1 MAKAISNEIRK
12 QALELFKKGIR
23 SHSVARTLGI
33 SKTLVENWQS
43 AFDRGDYSWTTYAWR
58 KNSEAIA
65 LTAVSLYTELKSYRA
80 VAHQLG
86 GMKASTVRR
95 YVLNV
100 AQYGIPILP
109 RGRCG
114 KAKLQALTQGDS
126 LMSKC
131 KTKPRSRSMNA
142 IKKERD
148 EYKIALESL
157 LEAIQEKF
165 EDDDEELK
173 KKVRF
178 LAGQLKDHVKSGLPL
193 PVSVASLAS
202 REVPFI
208 EKLEAL
214 VEESRQIQLSV
225 LESKLSK
232 KNMGTATG

>member
-1 MAKAISNEIRK
+1 MAKATSNEIRK
-12 QALELFKKGIR
+12 QALELFKKGMR
-23 SHSVARTLGI
+23 SRAVAQILAIDRTVVREWL
-33 SKTLVENWQS
+33 S
-43 AFDRGDYSWTTYAWR
+43 AFDRGDYSWTTYVRR
-58 KNSEAIA
+58 KSSEAIA
-65 LTAVSLYTELKSYRA
+65 LTAVDLYTELKSYNA
-80 VAHQLG
+80 VARQLG
-86 GMKASTVRR
+86 GMKPSTVRR

-100 AQYGIPILP
+100 EKYGIPILP
-109 RGRCG
+109 QGRDS

-126 LMSKC
+126 LMSKR

-148 EYKIALESL
+148 EYKIALECL
-157 LEAIQEKF
+157 LESIQEKY
-165 EDDDEELK
+165 EDDDEGLK

-214 VEESRQIQLSV
+214 AEESRKIRLSV

-232 KNMGTATG
+232 KNTTTATG

>member
-12 QALELFKKGIR
+12 QALELFKKGMR
-23 SHSVARTLGI
+23 SRAVAQILAIDRTVVREWL
-33 SKTLVENWQS
+33 S
-43 AFDRGDYSWTTYAWR
+43 AFDRGDDSWTTYVRR
-58 KNSEAIA
+58 KSSEAIA
-65 LTAVSLYTELKSYRA
+65 LTAVDLYTELKSYNA
-80 VAHQLG
+80 VARQLG
-86 GMKASTVRR
+86 GMKPSTVRR

-100 AQYGIPILP
+100 EKYGIPILP
-109 RGRCG
+109 QGRDS

-126 LMSKC
+126 LMSKR

-148 EYKIALESL
+148 EYKIALECL
-157 LEAIQEKF
+157 LESIQEKF
-165 EDDDEELK
+165 EDDDEGQKE
-173 KKVRF
+173 KVRF
-178 LAGQLKDHVKSGLPL
+178 LAGQLKNHVKSGLPL
-193 PVSVASLAS
+193 PISVASLAS

>member
-1 MAKAISNEIRK
+1 MAKATSNEIRK
-12 QALELFKKGIR
+12 QALELFKKGMR
-23 SHSVARTLGI
+23 SRAVAQILAIDRTVVREWL
-33 SKTLVENWQS
+33 S
-43 AFDRGDYSWTTYAWR
+43 AFDRGDYSWTTYVRR
-58 KNSEAIA
+58 KSSEAIA
-65 LTAVSLYTELKSYRA
+65 LTAVDLYTELKSYNA
-80 VAHQLG
+80 VARQLG
-86 GMKASTVRR
+86 GMKPTVRR

-100 AQYGIPILP
+100 EKYGIPILP
-109 RGRCG
+109 QGRDS

-126 LMSKC
+126 LMSKR

-148 EYKIALESL
+148 EYKIALECL
-157 LEAIQEKF
+157 LESIQEKF
-165 EDDDEELK
+165 EDDDEGQK

-178 LAGQLKDHVKSGLPL
+178 LAGQLKNHVKSGLPL
-193 PVSVASLAS
+193 PISVASLAS

>member
-12 QALELFKKGIR
+12 QALELFKKGMR
-23 SHSVARTLGI
+23 SRAVAQILAIDRTVVREWL
-33 SKTLVENWQS
+33 S
-43 AFDRGDYSWTTYAWR
+43 AFDRGDYSWTTYVRR
-58 KNSEAIA
+58 KSSEAIA
-65 LTAVSLYTELKSYRA
+65 LTAVDLYTELKSYNA
-80 VAHQLG
+80 VARQLG
-86 GMKASTVRR
+86 GMKPTVRR

-100 AQYGIPILP
+100 EKYGIPILP
-109 RGRCG
+109 QGRDS

-126 LMSKC
+126 LMSKR

-148 EYKIALESL
+148 EYKIALECL
-157 LEAIQEKF
+157 LESIQEKF
-165 EDDDEELK
+165 EDDDEGQK

-178 LAGQLKDHVKSGLPL
+178 LAGQLKNHVKSGLPL
-193 PVSVASLAS
+193 PISVASLAS

>member
-12 QALELFKKGIR
+12 QALELFKKGMR
-23 SHSVARTLGI
+23 SRAVAQILAIDRTVVREWL
-33 SKTLVENWQS
+33 S
-43 AFDRGDYSWTTYAWR
+43 AFDRGDDSWTTYVRR
-58 KNSEAIA
+58 KSSEAIA
-65 LTAVSLYTELKSYRA
+65 LTAVDLYTELKSYNA
-80 VAHQLG
+80 VARQLG
-86 GMKASTVRR
+86 GMKPTVRR

-100 AQYGIPILP
+100 EKYGIPILP
-109 RGRCG
+109 QGRDS

-126 LMSKC
+126 LMSKR

-148 EYKIALESL
+148 EYKIALECL
-157 LEAIQEKF
+157 LESIQEKF
-165 EDDDEELK
+165 EDDDEGQKE
-173 KKVRF
+173 KVRF
-178 LAGQLKDHVKSGLPL
+178 LAGQLKNHVKSGLPL
-193 PVSVASLAS
+193 PISVASLAS